1 MRLTSLLY
9 RYRNILILFLGLYLL
24 VTAGFDSYR
33 TGKYVYQAITTEGTV
48 TDYRKVQTESFMEI
62 LRAGYLP
69 LLHAEFYQPV
79 VLFRMEGGALHARLM
94 QEDLSPEPYVRGD
107 KVSVLTMPNDPSR
120 ARLYDGQHLWFGNV
134 LLLGL
139 GAICV
144 FYGYCATRRVR
155 RSTVSAAPASRRS
168 TRTRRRKKS
177 AGDVL
182 QDAAELL
189 SEVSNAAPSKPKRR
203 RSSSRS
209 KK

>member
-62 LRAGYLP
+62 LRGGYIP
-69 LLHAEFYQPV
+69 FLHDEFYQPV
-79 VLFRMEGGALHARLM
+79 VLFRLEGGALHARLM
-94 QEDLSPEPYVRGD
+94 QEDLSPTPYVRGD

-120 ARLYDGQHLWFGNV
+120 ARLYDGQHLWFGNM
-134 LLLGL
+134 LRLGL
-139 GAICV
+139 GAICI
-144 FYGYCATRRVR
+144 FYGYCATRRVK
-155 RSTVSAAPASRRS
+155 RSTAPVNPAPRRS

-177 AGDVL
+177 AEDVL

-189 SEVSNAAPSKPKRR
+189 SDVTAAPSKPKRR
-203 RSSSRS
+203 RNSARS
-209 KK
+209 KKA